1 MQIAICTIL
10 YLSLNIWDNHLDTH
24 LAIAL
29 QAMLTSTTIKSSMRK
44 STSKKTPGTP
54 GTSAKKKQESAADTP
69 DPRQSE
75 VKLPETDGWLT
86 RNETSDVLR
95 CSLQTLKNYEARGLL
110 HPRHARRNDRTG
122 AERVMLVYDPK
133 ELAALP
139 AKKPGG
145 PREAVREP
153 GEQAARVFELLREG
167 RELDEIVIEMR
178 ETPERIDYLHERW
191 LEQTKA
197 RYVITP
203 EAKKAFEQIVGPF
216 KDVTELVEL
225 VSKKLTPAP
234 TT

>member
-1 MQIAICTIL
+1 
-10 YLSLNIWDNHLDTH
+10 
-24 LAIAL
+24 
-29 QAMLTSTTIKSSMRK
+29 MLTSTNNKGSMRK
-44 STSKKTPGTP
+44 PPSKKTAGTAGTP
-54 GTSAKKKQESAADTP
+54 AKKKRTP
-69 DPRQSE
+69 AVSDSPEPHEPE

-110 HPRHARRNDRTG
+110 HPRHAARKDRMK
-122 AERVMLVYDPK
+122 AERMMLVYDPK
-133 ELAALP
+133 ELAELP

-145 PREAVREP
+145 PREAIREP
-153 GEQAARVFELLREG
+153 GEQAARVFEMLREG

-203 EAKKAFEQIVGPF
+203 EAKKAFEQLVGATF

-225 VSKKLTPAP
+225 LAQKLGST
-234 TT
+234 